1 MNRQWKLR
9 LSPLIILLVILP
21 GILSLNAVFAKNS
34 PVLSITVSATS
45 ITVDGKITV
54 KATMGGATSNAGGT
68 ITIQLFASGSCFPGT
83 IVQSK
88 SKTATPLVFPVS
100 KTFTM
105 NSAGAF
111 SFDAVY
117 SGDTNNYPATSLCNG
132 PVVVLATPTT
142 LTTMITTPMF
152 AVGSSTTDSSTL
164 AGVNVGAS
172 TTGTVTYKLFSGG
185 TCSGATIQSQTVI
198 VAAGAVPTSA
208 PFIIN
213 TAGPYSLQA
222 VYSGDSKNLGSTS
235 TCESP
240 VTVNLA
246 APTISTTLMPA
257 GPITLGSVAQTDTDS
272 ASFAGAF
279 NPTGTVT
286 YKEFAGGACALSP
299 IKTSQVTVT
308 SLFLIPNSAPFPV
321 NTAGTFSF
329 QAFYSGDQNNSP
341 ANSVCATEVLTV
353 NKATPSISTTLI
365 APTTILAGQSIQDSA
380 TLTGA
385 TFNAGGTVTYS
396 LFNGG
401 ACGGGAIDTSTVTV
415 TNAVVPNSKAFTI
428 NVVGTYSMDATYS
441 PDANNAA
448 PAPAGC
454 EGPITVNIATPMIST
469 QLSATTIT
477 VLDSVTD
484 SATLSGAT
492 STATGTVD
500 YKLFAGGTCM
510 GGAIATD
517 LGKAVVSGLPAG
529 SRAFVFP
536 GDIPSP
542 GAYSFTAKYSGDA
555 NNMGPVTS
563 ACEPLTVNKA
573 SPSIST
579 ALTPPSPVD
588 TVMTVKDTAT
598 ISGAAM
604 PTGVGTVTYKQFLGA
619 VCSGAPADTD
629 GPFAVVA
636 NGAQMISKSFGP
648 FVAGAYSFNAV
659 FTGDANNNGVTSA
672 CEPLNAQAITTLTT
686 AITNPGPIVAG
697 GTDQDSAV
705 LGSSTA
711 TAGGTVTYFVF
722 AGAGCP
728 GAAFDSSTSS
738 VINHVPANSKV
749 FEFDNVGMFSFMATY
764 SGDTFNQASSSACE
778 GPLVVNKATP
788 TLATLPSSGSIMLGS
803 SVTDTA
809 TLTGASPTAGGTV
822 TFQLKNTGGC
832 GGVLLDTDTKPIVSA
847 MATSKAFT
855 PNAGLGTYSFSVT
868 YNGDAN
874 NNGVGPV
881 CEDITVH
888 AAIVPLAPMET
899 LSIWSLI
906 VYLFGFG
913 WMTMKATPF
922 FLRRKGGA
930 VNIRS
935 L

>member
-9 LSPLIILLVILP
+9 LTPLIILLVILP
-21 GILSLNAVFAKNS
+21 GFLSLNAVFAKNF

-45 ITVDGKITV
+45 ITVGSTITV
-54 KATMGGATSNAGGT
+54 KVSMGGATSNAGGT
-68 ITIQLFASGSCFPGT
+68 ITVQLFASGSCFPGT

-111 SFDAVY
+111 SFDAIY
-117 SGDTNNYPATSLCNG
+117 SGDTNNYPATSLCKG
-132 PVVVLATPTT
+132 PVVVLATSTT
-142 LTTMITTPMF
+142 ITTTITMPTF

-164 AGVNVGAS
+164 AGVNVGAT
-172 TTGTVTYKLFSGG
+172 TTGTVIYKLFSGG

-222 VYSGDSKNLGSTS
+222 VYSGDSRNLGSTS
-235 TCESP
+235 ICESP
-240 VTVNLA
+240 LTVNLA
-246 APTISTTLMPA
+246 APTISTTLIPA
-257 GPITLGSVAQTDTDS
+257 SPITLGSSPSTVTDTATFGS
-272 ASFAGAF
+272 AFK
-279 NPTGTVT
+279 PTGTVT
-286 YKEFAGGACALSP
+286 YKEFADGACVTTL
-299 IKTSQVTVT
+299 KTSQVTVT
-308 SLFLIPNSAPFPV
+308 SSFTIPNSAPFPT

-341 ANSVCATEVLTV
+341 ANSGCGAEPLTV
-353 NKATPSISTTLI
+353 NKATPITISTTLI

-385 TFNAGGTVTYS
+385 TFNAGGTVTYT
-396 LFNGG
+396 LRATG
-401 ACGGGAIDTSTVTV
+401 ACGGALDTSMVTV
-415 TNAVVPNSKAFTI
+415 TNGVVPNSKAFTI
-428 NVVGTYSMDATYS
+428 NVIGTYSMDAIYS
-441 PDANNAA
+441 GDANNAA
-448 PAPAGC
+448 AGPSAC
-454 EGPITVNIATPMIST
+454 EAPITVNIATPTIST
-469 QLSATTIT
+469 LLSATTIT

-492 STATGTVD
+492 SIAGGTVD
-500 YKLFAGGTCM
+500 YKLFAGSTCM
-510 GGAIATD
+510 GGAIASD
-517 LGKAVVSGLPAG
+517 LGKAVVGGVPAG

-542 GAYSFTAKYSGDA
+542 GAYSFNAVYSGDA

-686 AITNPGPIVAG
+686 TITPPGPILAG
-697 GTDQDSAV
+697 GTTQDSAV

-738 VINHVPANSKV
+738 VTNHVPANSKV

-764 SGDTFNQASSSACE
+764 SGDTFNQASTSACE

-788 TLATLPSSGSIMLGS
+788 TLSTLPSSASIMLGS

-809 TLTGASPTAGGTV
+809 TLTSASPTAGGTV
-822 TFQLKNTGGC
+822 TFQLKNMAAC
-832 GGVLLDTDTKPIVSA
+832 GGAVIDTDTEPIVSA
-847 MATSKAFT
+847 MATSKVFT
-855 PNAGLGTYSFSVT
+855 PGPGLGGYSFSVT
-868 YNGDAN
+868 YSGDAN
-874 NNGVGPV
+874 NMAAGPV
-881 CEDITVH
+881 CEDITVT
-888 AAIVPLAPMET
+888 ASIVPLAPMET
-899 LSIWSLI
+899 LSMWSLI

-913 WMTMKATPF
+913 WMTMKTTPF

-930 VNIRS
+930 VNITS